1 MCSWETSE
9 FNVVDVDSL
18 ARRLGCAYTEVGLS
32 PAHGNI
38 FGWTPFLPPP
48 MAHMGTSG
56 SWSQVRDKHWT
67 MAASLRAAVNLKK
80 IHRPVGFEPPFPLL
94 QYATVQQTDKIS
106 HWQIYVLVYSLLQWL
121 QQPRHVS
128 LWAKIIKYLCNCI
141 VWLIVNVIRWRDN
154 IP

>member
-18 ARRLGCAYTEVGLS
+18 ARRLGCAYRGRTFSGAREHFWLDAL
-32 PAHGNI
+32 PAATN
-38 FGWTPFLPPP
+38 GW
-48 MAHMGTSG
+48 HMGTSG